1 MFKPGDKV
9 VCSPV
14 LPGLEDLVGR
24 KGVVKQ
30 KLSETL
36 YVVTFGRKN
45 VRISDKEIH
54 LDESDHGDNL

>member
-1 MFKPGDKV
+1 M
-9 VCSPV
+9 
-14 LPGLEDLVGR
+14 GR